1 MPQKNNQEEIIT
13 RKHVRKI
20 IYPIIIGI
28 GVVVFLLQREV
39 DVDMFSVISF
49 TWYSAF
55 WISVAFMM
63 MVIRD
68 LGYMVRLRILT
79 EGEFTWRQCFNVV
92 MLWEFSS
99 AITPSAIGG
108 TGIAIFFVN
117 REGLSIGRSTAVVMA
132 TSFLDELY
140 FILMF
145 PVLFLVVTG
154 NVLFSIGVE
163 PGEEAMSFTNEFFY
177 FAVIGYFV
185 KLVFV
190 LLVAYGLFIN
200 PRGLKWLLLWIFR
213 LPIIRKWR
221 YKMKETGT
229 DLIETSRTF
238 KSKPFKFWLKVF
250 VATIFSWTARYWV
263 VNFLLLAFFY
273 NVMAFDTFDH
283 ILIFA
288 RQLVM
293 WIMMLVSPTPGG
305 SGFAEFVFSRYLG
318 DFIPLGFA
326 VMMALV
332 WRLISYYPYLFIG
345 AVMLP
350 QWLAGKITYGKKQ
363 KISKDSISTKPD
375 HPG

>member
-1 MPQKNNQEEIIT
+1 MQRPNNQEEVIT

-28 GVVVFLLQREV
+28 AVVVFLLQREV
-39 DVDMFSVISF
+39 DVDLFAVISF

-55 WISVAFMM
+55 WIMIAILM

-68 LGYMVRLRILT
+68 LGYIVRLKILS
-79 EGEFTWRQCFNVV
+79 EGDFSWRQCFNVI

-108 TGIAIFFVN
+108 TGVAIFFVN

-145 PVLFLVVTG
+145 PLLLFIVTG
-154 NVLFSIGVE
+154 RALFSIDVA
-163 PGEEAMSFTNEFFY
+163 PGEEAISFTNEFFY
-177 FAVIGYFV
+177 FAIVGYIV
-185 KLVFV
+185 KFFFV

-213 LPIIRKWR
+213 MPLIRKWR
-221 YKMKETGT
+221 YKMHETGT
-229 DLIETSRTF
+229 DLIETSRVF
-238 KSKPFKFWLKVF
+238 RSKNAAFWLKSF
-250 VATIFSWTARYWV
+250 TATFFSWTARYWV
-263 VNFLLLAFFY
+263 VNFLLLAFF
-273 NVMAFDTFDH
+273 VVDGH

-326 VMMALV
+326 VVMALT
-332 WRLISYYPYLFIG
+332 WRLVSYYPYLFIG

-350 QWLAGKITYGKKQ
+350 RWLAGKFGRQRK
-363 KISKDSISTKPD
+363 SGELS
-375 HPG
+375 

>member
-1 MPQKNNQEEIIT
+1 MSVNRNQEEVIT

-20 IYPIIIGI
+20 IYPILIGLA
-28 GVVVFLLQREV
+28 VVIYLLQREV
-39 DVDMFSVISF
+39 DVDLFDVITF
-49 TWYSAF
+49 TWHSLF
-55 WISVAFMM
+55 WISVAFLM

-68 LGYMVRLRILT
+68 VGYMVRLKILS
-79 EGEFTWRQCFNVV
+79 EGDFSWRQCFNVI

-108 TGIAIFFVN
+108 TGVAIFFVN

-132 TSFLDELY
+132 SSFLDELY

-145 PVLFLVVTG
+145 PILFFIVTG
-154 NVLFSIGVE
+154 STLFAVGVE
-163 PGEEAMSFTNEFFY
+163 PGEEIISFTNEFFY

-185 KLVFV
+185 KFVFV
-190 LLVAYGLFIN
+190 LLIIYGLFIN

-213 LPIIRKWR
+213 LPYIRKWR
-221 YKMKETGT
+221 YKMHETGT
-229 DLIETSRTF
+229 DLIQTSRVF
-238 KSKPFKFWLKVF
+238 RNKSAVFWIKVF
-250 VATIFSWTARYWV
+250 AATFFSWTARYWV
-263 VNFLLLAFFY
+263 VNFLLLAFF
-273 NVMAFDTFDH
+273 VVDDH

-305 SGFAEFVFSRYLG
+305 SGFAEFVFTRYLG

-326 VMMALV
+326 VTMALI
-332 WRLISYYPYLFIG
+332 WRLVSYYPYLFIG

-350 QWLAGKITYGKKQ
+350 RWLTGKFRRKRKSQGQPVT
-363 KISKDSISTKPD
+363 TEPR
-375 HPG
+375 H

>member
-1 MPQKNNQEEIIT
+1 MPENVSQEEVIT

-20 IYPIIIGI
+20 FYPIVIGI

-39 DVDMFSVISF
+39 DVDMFTVISF

-55 WISVAFMM
+55 WIAIAFLM

-68 LGYMVRLRILT
+68 VGYIIRLKILT
-79 EGEFTWRQCFNVV
+79 EGDFTWRQCFNVV

-117 REGLSIGRSTAVVMA
+117 KEGLNIGRSTAVVMA

-145 PVLFLVVTG
+145 PLLFIIVRG
-154 NVLFSIGVE
+154 NALFSIGAE
-163 PGEEAMSFTNEFFY
+163 PGEEVISFTNEFFY
-177 FAVIGYFV
+177 FAVIGYFI
-185 KLVFV
+185 KFIFV

-200 PRGLKWLLLWIFR
+200 PRGLKWLLLWVFR
-213 LPIIRKWR
+213 LPFIRKWR
-221 YKMKETGT
+221 YKMKETGS
-229 DLIETSRTF
+229 DLIETSAAF
-238 KSKPFKFWLKVF
+238 KSKPIIFWIKAF
-250 VATIFSWTARYWV
+250 AATFLSWTARYWV

-273 NVMAFDTFDH
+273 NIRAFGFFDH

-318 DFIPLGFA
+318 DFIPVGFA

-332 WRLISYYPYLFIG
+332 WRLVSYYPYLFIG
-345 AVMLP
+345 AIMLP
-350 QWLAGKITYGKKQ
+350 GWLSGKFSRRRKQ
-363 KISKDSISTKPD
+363 KT
-375 HPG
+375 

>member
-1 MPQKNNQEEIIT
+1 MKQVNKEEIIT
-13 RKHVRKI
+13 KKHVRKI

-28 GVVVFLLQREV
+28 AVVIFLLQREV
-39 DVDMFSVISF
+39 DVDLFAVISF
-49 TWYSAF
+49 TWYSVF
-55 WISVAFMM
+55 WISIAFLM

-68 LGYMVRLRILT
+68 LGYIIRLKILS
-79 EGEFTWRQCFNVV
+79 EGEFSWRQCFNVI

-108 TGIAIFFVN
+108 TGVAIFFVN

-140 FILMF
+140 FIIMF
-145 PVLFLVVTG
+145 PVLILMVG
-154 NVLFSIGVE
+154 GPSLFAIGVD
-163 PGEEAMSFTNEFFY
+163 PGEEILSFTNEFFY
-177 FAVIGYFV
+177 FAFIGYLV
-185 KLVFV
+185 KFCFV

-213 LPIIRKWR
+213 MPIIRKWR
-221 YKMKETGT
+221 HKMHETGT
-229 DLIETSRTF
+229 DLIETSRVF
-238 KSKPFKFWLKVF
+238 RKKNISFWLKAF
-250 VATIFSWTARYWV
+250 IATFFSWTARYWV
-263 VNFLLLAFFY
+263 VNFLLLSFFA
-273 NVMAFDTFDH
+273 VDGH

-326 VMMALV
+326 VAMALI
-332 WRLISYYPYLFIG
+332 WRLVSYYPYLFIG

-350 QWLAGKITYGKKQ
+350 RWLSSKVSFHRKKPV
-363 KISKDSISTKPD
+363 SK
-375 HPG
+375 